1 MAPTTSPQH
10 GVGLRTKHYPEVL
23 TSGLSLGLIEAI
35 TENFIDRG
43 GRPRKV
49 IERVRRDSPVAFH
62 GVSLSLGG
70 AAPLDR
76 AFLERLRQ
84 LAADLEASWLSDH
97 LCFGRVGKHYGHDL
111 WPLPF
116 TEESL
121 GHVAARIREAQDI
134 LGQQI
139 LVENVSSYVEYAEST
154 LTEWEFLA
162 ALVRESGCA
171 LLLDVNNVFVSA
183 FNHGFSADDYIQGI
197 PQGCVRQLHLAGH
210 LDKGDFLLDNHGSQ
224 VPDGVWQ
231 LYRAVVRRFGAVPCI
246 IEWDENVPDLPRLL
260 EESATAARI
269 EAEELPHVR
278 ALEGAPSVGGEA
290 RRTGSAPAASDSK
303 TASLQQLFWR
313 SVRYDPAPPEVD
325 EEFSSRGKLSGRDR
339 MAVYRNM
346 YWYRQIDALFDSF
359 PRLARALGTE
369 HFTKL
374 VTRYIS
380 AYPSEH
386 FALEYL
392 GRALPRKILE
402 EIEAGVAPCTAAGR
416 SVLKPG
422 HAELASLEWA
432 HLFAFLAVDHAALDT
447 SAIDPTRFALSRLG
461 WAPCLQVVRVTGLA
475 LSAWDELREEGA
487 KLSGDS
493 PLAIDSDAQQSEADA
508 RIREVAIWRKDLF
521 SHHIALA
528 DDEARALTSARAGA
542 SLAAVCDGFADA
554 EDPVTRAFEVLRGW
568 FSRGWI
574 VALEEIPKGEI
585 DSEATCS
592 AVRAGGGPSESI
604 SARHVAEVDILRTET
619 R

>member
-1 MAPTTSPQH
+1 MAQSRTPQH

-23 TSGLSLGLIEAI
+23 QSGMPLGLIEAI

-49 IERVRRDSPVAFH
+49 IERVRQDSPIAFH
-62 GVSLSLGG
+62 GVSLSVGG

-76 AFLERLRQ
+76 EFLQRLRT
-84 LAADLEASWLSDH
+84 LASELEASWVSDH

-121 GHVAARIREAQDI
+121 SHVAARIREAQDI

-139 LVENVSSYVEYAEST
+139 LLENVSSYVEYAEST

-183 FNHGFSADDYIQGI
+183 FNHGFSAEEYIQGI

-231 LYRAVVRRFGAVPCI
+231 LYRQVVRRFGAVPCI
-246 IEWDENVPDLPRLL
+246 IEWDENVPELPRLL

-269 EAEELPHVR
+269 EAEELPHFIASAVE
-278 ALEGAPSVGGEA
+278 ASVSPSEFGGEVQ
-290 RRTGSAPAASDSK
+290 RIAPTLAASDSK
-303 TASLQQLFWR
+303 TATLQQLFWR

-325 EEFSSRGKLSGRDR
+325 QEFLDRGAMSGRDR

-346 YWYRQIDALFDSF
+346 YWFRQVDALFDSF

-374 VTRYIS
+374 ITRYIS

-392 GRALPRKILE
+392 GRCLPQKILE
-402 EIEAGVAPCTAAGR
+402 EISASSEPRTENGR
-416 SVLKPG
+416 SILKAA
-422 HAELASLEWA
+422 HADLASLEWA
-432 HLFAFLAVDHAALDT
+432 HLFAFLAADHEALDT
-447 SAIDPTRFALSRLG
+447 SAIDPTRFGDSRLA
-461 WAPCLQVVRVTGLA
+461 WAPCLQVVEVTQLA
-475 LSAWDELREEGA
+475 LDAWDQLKEDGSKLPSESALAFDSEVVPSERE
-487 KLSGDS
+487 
-493 PLAIDSDAQQSEADA
+493 QC
-508 RIREVAIWRKDLF
+508 IRKVAIWRKNLF
-521 SHHIALA
+521 SHHVTLEA
-528 DDEARALTSARAGA
+528 DEARALESARAGA
-542 SLAAVCDGFADA
+542 SLAAVCDGFQDA
-554 EDPVTRAFEVLRGW
+554 EDPVGRAFGVLRGW

-574 VALEEIPKGEI
+574 VALEEI
-585 DSEATCS
+585 S
-592 AVRAGGGPSESI
+592 AEHAAPSVEKVLAG
-604 SARHVAEVDILRTET
+604 
-619 R
+619 

>member
-1 MAPTTSPQH
+1 MASNLEPTH
-10 GVGLRTKHYPEVL
+10 GVGLRTKHYPDVL
-23 TSGLSLGLIEAI
+23 KSGLSLGLIEAI

-43 GRPRKV
+43 GRPRRV
-49 IERVRRDSPVAFH
+49 IERVRQDSPVAFH

-76 AFLERLRQ
+76 MFLQRLRG
-84 LAADLEASWLSDH
+84 LASDLEASWVSDH

-121 GHVAARIREAQDI
+121 AHVASRIREAQDV
-134 LGQQI
+134 LGRQI
-139 LVENVSSYVEYAEST
+139 LVENVSSYVEYADST

-162 ALVRESGCA
+162 ALVRETGCA

-183 FNHGFSADDYIQGI
+183 FNHGFAATDYIQGI
-197 PQGCVRQLHLAGH
+197 PIGCVRQLHLAGH
-210 LDKGDFLLDNHGSQ
+210 LDKGDFLLDNHGSA

-231 LYRAVVRRFGAVPCI
+231 LYRQVVRRFGAVPAI

-269 EAEELPHVR
+269 EAEELPQHVASEAASEAAAR
-278 ALEGAPSVGGEA
+278 ASLVGGEVQFLGEA
-290 RRTGSAPAASDSK
+290 RCSGAATAVSDSK
-303 TASLQQLFWR
+303 TATLQKLFWR

-325 EEFSSRGKLSGRDR
+325 REFLSRGNLSGRDR

-346 YWYRQIDALFDSF
+346 YWFRQVEALFDGF

-392 GRALPRKILE
+392 GRRLPHKILE
-402 EIEAGVAPCTAAGR
+402 EIEAGIQPLTATGR
-416 SVLKPG
+416 PILKPE
-422 HAELASLEWA
+422 HAALARLEWA
-432 HLFAFLAVDHAALDT
+432 HLIAFLAENHDPLDT
-447 SAIDPTRFALSRLG
+447 SAIDPTRFAGSRLG
-461 WAPCLQVVRVTGLA
+461 WAPCLQVVRIPQLA
-475 LSAWDELREEGA
+475 LDAWDQLREEGSV
-487 KLSGDS
+487 LPPES
-493 PLAIDSDAQQSEADA
+493 PLALDSDVAPSATQSRLCD
-508 RIREVAIWRKDLF
+508 VAIWRKDLF
-521 SHHIALA
+521 SHHVRLPA
-528 DDEARALTSARAGA
+528 DEARALKGARTGE
-542 SLAAVCDGFADA
+542 SLASVCEGFQDAD
-554 EDPVTRAFEVLRGW
+554 DPVARAFEVLRGW

-574 VALEEIPKGEI
+574 VALEEIAFRSLEI
-585 DSEATCS
+585 AHTD
-592 AVRAGGGPSESI
+592 
-604 SARHVAEVDILRTET
+604 VAQVDDLRTES

>member
-1 MAPTTSPQH
+1 MAQSRTPQH

-23 TSGLSLGLIEAI
+23 QSGMPLGLIEAI

-49 IERVRRDSPVAFH
+49 IERVRQDSPIAFH
-62 GVSLSLGG
+62 GVSLSVGG

-76 AFLERLRQ
+76 EFLQRLRT
-84 LAADLEASWLSDH
+84 LASELEASWVSDH

-121 GHVAARIREAQDI
+121 SHVAARIREAQDI

-139 LVENVSSYVEYAEST
+139 LLENVSSYVEYAEST

-183 FNHGFSADDYIQGI
+183 FNHGFSAEEYIQGI

-231 LYRAVVRRFGAVPCI
+231 LYRQVVRRFGAVPCI
-246 IEWDENVPDLPRLL
+246 IEWDENVPELPRLL

-269 EAEELPHVR
+269 EAEELPHFIASAVE
-278 ALEGAPSVGGEA
+278 ASVSPSEFGGEVQ
-290 RRTGSAPAASDSK
+290 RIAPTLAASDSK
-303 TASLQQLFWR
+303 TATLQQLFWR

-325 EEFSSRGKLSGRDR
+325 QEFLDRGAMSGRDR

-346 YWYRQIDALFDSF
+346 YWFRQVDALFDSF

-374 VTRYIS
+374 ITRYIS

-392 GRALPRKILE
+392 GRCLPQKILE
-402 EIEAGVAPCTAAGR
+402 EISASSEPRTENGR
-416 SVLKPG
+416 SILKAA
-422 HAELASLEWA
+422 HADLASLEWA
-432 HLFAFLAVDHAALDT
+432 HLFAFLAADHEALDT
-447 SAIDPTRFALSRLG
+447 SAIDPTRFGDSRLA
-461 WAPCLQVVRVTGLA
+461 WAPCLQVVEVTQLA
-475 LSAWDELREEGA
+475 LDAWDQLKEDGSKLPSESALAFDSEVVPSERE
-487 KLSGDS
+487 
-493 PLAIDSDAQQSEADA
+493 QC
-508 RIREVAIWRKDLF
+508 IRKVAIWRKNLF
-521 SHHIALA
+521 SHHVTLEA
-528 DDEARALTSARAGA
+528 DEARALESARAGA
-542 SLAAVCDGFADA
+542 SL
-554 EDPVTRAFEVLRGW
+554 
-568 FSRGWI
+568 
-574 VALEEIPKGEI
+574 
-585 DSEATCS
+585 
-592 AVRAGGGPSESI
+592 
-604 SARHVAEVDILRTET
+604 
-619 R
+619 

>member
-1 MAPTTSPQH
+1 MHPHPQH
-10 GVGLRTKHYPEVL
+10 GVGLRTKHYPDVL
-23 TSGLSLGLIEAI
+23 KSGLSLGLIEAI

-49 IERVRRDSPVAFH
+49 IERVRQDSPVAFH

-76 AFLERLRQ
+76 EFLERLGS
-84 LAADLEASWLSDH
+84 LATELEASWLSDH

-121 GHVAARIREAQDI
+121 KHVAARIRQAQDV
-134 LGQQI
+134 LGRQI
-139 LVENVSSYVEYAEST
+139 LVENVSSYVEYADST
-154 LTEWEFLA
+154 LSEWEFLA
-162 ALVRESGCA
+162 ALVQESGCA

-183 FNHGFSADDYIQGI
+183 FNHGFSAEDYIQGI
-197 PQGCVRQLHLAGH
+197 PHGSVRQLHLAGH

-224 VPDGVWQ
+224 VPDGVWA
-231 LYRAVVRRFGAVPCI
+231 LYRQVVRRFGAVPCI

-260 EESATAARI
+260 EESSTAARI
-269 EAEELPHVR
+269 EAEELPHFQ
-278 ALEGAPSVGGEA
+278 ASSTASSVGREA
-290 RRTGSAPAASDSK
+290 PRSVAAPASTDSK
-303 TASLQQLFWR
+303 TARLQQLFWR

-325 EEFSSRGKLSGRDR
+325 AEFKSRGKLSGRDR

-346 YWYRQIDALFDSF
+346 YWYRQVDALFDSF
-359 PRLARALGTE
+359 PRLVRALGAE

-402 EIEAGVAPCTAAGR
+402 EIESGKAPRTAAGR
-416 SVLKPG
+416 PILERA

-432 HLFAFLAVDHAALDT
+432 HLYVFLAKNQDALDT
-447 SAIDPTRFALSRLG
+447 SAIDPARFADSRLG
-461 WAPCLQVVRVTGLA
+461 WAPCLQVVRVAQLA
-475 LSAWDELREEGA
+475 LDVWDQLREEDST
-487 KLSGDS
+487 LSPES
-493 PLAIDSDAQQSEADA
+493 PLALDSAATASADQL
-508 RIREVAIWRKDLF
+508 RVRDVAVWRRNLF
-521 SHHIALA
+521 SHHVVLA
-528 DDEARALTSARAGA
+528 EDEAKALDRARSGV
-542 SLAAVCDGFADA
+542 SLAVVCDGFADA
-554 EDPVTRAFEVLRGW
+554 EDPVGRAFEVLRGW
-568 FSRGWI
+568 FARGWI
-574 VALEEIPKGEI
+574 TALEEMPK
-585 DSEATCS
+585 ATQ
-592 AVRAGGGPSESI
+592 G
-604 SARHVAEVDILRTET
+604 VASLADLRTET